1 MLYGSKVAVEVFKTV
16 LPLDCV
22 VIPFCTPR
30 DGAVDVVVVDV
41 DVIAANMLL
50 VEVITALVAEMLAVF
65 GVILR
70 EVK

>member
-1 MLYGSKVAVEVFKTV
+1 MFKTV

-30 DGAVDVVVVDV
+30 DGTVDVVVVDV
-41 DVIAANMLL
+41 DMLL